1 MTVRNSL
8 KLFEQKL
15 SSFILKFPCVCTLV
29 MYMHVY
35 AGICEEEGGAGRAA
49 LIEY

>member
-8 KLFEQKL
+8 NLFEQNL
-15 SSFILKFPCVCTLV
+15 PSFMLKFPCVCTRV
-29 MYMHVY
+29 VYMHVY
-35 AGICEEEGGAGRAA
+35 AGMSEEEGGGGRGA

>member
-8 KLFEQKL
+8 NLFEQKL
-15 SSFILKFPCVCTLV
+15 PSFILKFPCVCTLM

-35 AGICEEEGGAGRAA
+35 AGMCEEEGGGGRAA